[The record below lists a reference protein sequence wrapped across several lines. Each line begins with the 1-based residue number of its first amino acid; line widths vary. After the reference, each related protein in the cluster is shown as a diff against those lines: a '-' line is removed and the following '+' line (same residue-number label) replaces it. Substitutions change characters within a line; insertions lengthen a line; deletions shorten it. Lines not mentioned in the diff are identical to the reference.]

1 MSLYLDKAALPSPCW
16 MICGAMARV
25 CQDIGLHRQ
34 PPSGRFSDIELEC
47 RSRLFWAACIQ
58 DKRVSMKMGRPW
70 ILRQDDCDVAPPAA
84 AIADDYGLG
93 TALLHPQAE
102 EEDDEDD
109 EDDDEDDEGV
119 SAEGGL
125 SAAVLDSHELKSHR
139 TASRRA
145 LKTVRAAI
153 EACKVIEAIL
163 GNKLLPTD
171 HPEHQIRG
179 LQLLDGQLERC
190 WEMLPAELIDLQCNE
205 PLDLPSL
212 RGMFVFR
219 ARQPAR
225 ILS

>member
-47 RSRLFWAACIQ
+47 RSRLFWTAYIQ
-58 DKRVSMKMGRPW
+58 DKQVSMKMGRPW
-70 ILRQDDCDVAPPAA
+70 ILRQNDCDVAPPAVE
-84 AIADDYGLG
+84 IADDYGAG
-93 TALLHPQAE
+93 AAE

-109 EDDDEDDEGV
+109 DGV
-119 SAEGGL
+119 SAGGGL
-125 SAAVLDSHELKSHR
+125 SAAAAAAVLDSLELKSHR
-139 TASRRA
+139 TASQRA

-163 GNKLLPTD
+163 GNKLLPAD

-212 RGMFVFR
+212 RGMFILRV
-219 ARQPAR
+219 RQPAR